1 FDLSRAMD
9 RASVLAEAVE
19 TLAEQCA
26 AATAAAP
33 GDEGEIASPAVIDL
47 NRTLMALSRILIP
60 VTYTL
65 AGQFDHDPAWGQPHL
80 PGLAGARRLA
90 QLEPGSND
98 YHFLHTR
105 LVRNRNQVDFALRQA
120 LDVVAGLGDSSAR

>member
-1 FDLSRAMD
+1 MD

-19 TLAEQCA
+19 TLAQQCA
-26 AATAAAP
+26 AVAAADAS
-33 GDEGEIASPAVIDL
+33 GDEGELASPAVIDL
-47 NRTLMALSRILIP
+47 NRTLMTLSRILIP
-60 VTYTL
+60 VTYTA

-90 QLEPGSND
+90 QLDPASDD

-120 LDVVAGLGDSSAR
+120 LDVVAGLADPAA